1 MEYIELSLQFIIAE
15 ITVSKL
21 FLNEIFMK
29 LNIRA
34 KCGINSLEVLI
45 VERIESVANKKIKF
59 VASLKQKKHRD
70 KEREFVAEGVRLV
83 EMAVE
88 SDRPFSFALYTKEAM
103 ENVRVRKIL
112 RLLEE
117 KGCTIYEIS
126 ADIYRKVSD
135 TVEPQGIMLVL
146 KKSLVSLDSLV
157 SSEIMPLIL
166 VLDGLQDPG
175 NVGTIIRTADA
186 AGCTGIVLMKNTVDV
201 FSGKTVRAAMGS
213 LFHLPVVIDVSVDE
227 LKGFLGEQNIVLQAT
242 ALDSEAKKH
251 FDVDFT
257 KPTAIAFGNE
267 GDGIS
272 KELLS
277 AAEQKIYI
285 PMIGQTESLNV
296 STAAAVVLYEAA
308 RQRMFYKQ

>member
-1 MEYIELSLQFIIAE
+1 
-15 ITVSKL
+15 
-21 FLNEIFMK
+21 
-29 LNIRA
+29 
-34 KCGINSLEVLI
+34 
-45 VERIESVANKKIKF
+45 VERIESGANKKIKL

-70 KEREFVAEGVRLV
+70 KEGAFVAEGGRLV

-103 ENVRVRKIL
+103 ENARVRKIL
-112 RLLEE
+112 KLLEE
-117 KGCTIYEIS
+117 KGCTIYETS
-126 ADIYRKVSD
+126 TDIYRKVSD

-146 KKSLVSLDSLV
+146 KKSLASLDSLI
-157 SSEIMPLIL
+157 SSKIMPLIL

-272 KELLS
+272 KELL
-277 AAEQKIYI
+277 AVAEQKIYI
-285 PMIGQTESLNV
+285 PMIGKTESLNV
-296 STAAAVVLYEAA
+296 STATAIVIYEAV